1 MNSILDAPAVSI
13 DWSTIDIVLLD
24 MDGTL
29 LDLRF
34 DNYFWLEVIPQRYA
48 ERHHMS
54 VERAREV
61 LNPRF
66 VAKQGTLDWYC
77 IDFWTQDLS
86 LDVAGLKRELREQV
100 GFLPGAEQ
108 FLQALKARAMK
119 TALVTNAHHESLAV
133 KAKQT
138 DLTRYFDHVVSSHR
152 YGYPKENGSFWE
164 CLQRELNFD
173 PARALFV
180 DDSLAVL
187 RAARRH
193 GIGQIIAITH
203 PDTTQE
209 GRIVEEFPAVKAV
222 LDLLKGAS
230 AQESHKVRKE
240 DTEQKR

>member
-1 MNSILDAPAVSI
+1 MISSRDTPPVTI
-13 DWSTIDIVLLD
+13 DWSAIDIVLLD

-48 ERHHMS
+48 ERHGLS
-54 VERAREV
+54 IERAREV

-86 LDVAGLKRELREQV
+86 LDVAQLKREMRDQV
-100 GFLPGAEQ
+100 SFLPGAEQ
-108 FLQALKARAMK
+108 FLQVLKARAVR

-138 DLTRYFDHVVSSHR
+138 DLTRYFDHVISSHR

-164 CLQRELNFD
+164 RLRRELNFD

-187 RAARRH
+187 RAARRY
-193 GIGQIIAITH
+193 GIGQIVAITH

-209 GRIVEEFPAVKAV
+209 GRIVEEFPAVRAV
-222 LDLLKGAS
+222 AQLL
-230 AQESHKVRKE
+230 
-240 DTEQKR
+240 

>member
-1 MNSILDAPAVSI
+1 MISSRETPPVTI
-13 DWSTIDIVLLD
+13 DWSAIDIVLLD

-34 DNYFWLEVIPQRYA
+34 DNYFWLEVIPRRYA
-48 ERHHMS
+48 ERHGLS

-86 LDVAGLKRELREQV
+86 LDVAQLKRELRDQV
-100 GFLPGAEQ
+100 SFLPGAEQ
-108 FLQALKARAMK
+108 FLQVLRTRAAR

-138 DLTRYFDHVVSSHR
+138 DLTRYFDHVISSHR

-187 RAARRH
+187 RAARRY
-193 GIGQIIAITH
+193 GIGQVVAITH

-209 GRIVEEFPAVKAV
+209 GRIVDEFPAVRAV
-222 LDLLKGAS
+222 AQLL
-230 AQESHKVRKE
+230 
-240 DTEQKR
+240 

>member
-1 MNSILDAPAVSI
+1 MISSRETPPVTI
-13 DWSTIDIVLLD
+13 DWSAIDIVLLD

-34 DNYFWLEVIPQRYA
+34 DNYFWLEVIPRRYA
-48 ERHHMS
+48 ERHGLS

-86 LDVAGLKRELREQV
+86 LDVAQLKRELSDQV
-100 GFLPGAEQ
+100 SFLPGAEQ
-108 FLQALKARAMK
+108 FLQVLRTRAAR

-138 DLTRYFDHVVSSHR
+138 DLTRYFDHVISSHR

-187 RAARRH
+187 RAARRY
-193 GIGQIIAITH
+193 GIGQIVAITH
-203 PDTTQE
+203 PDSTQE
-209 GRIVEEFPAVKAV
+209 GRIVDEFPAVRAV
-222 LDLLKGAS
+222 AQLL
-230 AQESHKVRKE
+230 
-240 DTEQKR
+240 

>member
-1 MNSILDAPAVSI
+1 MISSRETPPVTI
-13 DWSTIDIVLLD
+13 DWSAIDIVLLD

-34 DNYFWLEVIPQRYA
+34 DNYFWLEVIPRRYA
-48 ERHHMS
+48 ERHGLS

-86 LDVAGLKRELREQV
+86 LDVAQLKRELSDQV
-100 GFLPGAEQ
+100 SFLPGAEQ
-108 FLQALKARAMK
+108 FLQVLRTRAAR

-138 DLTRYFDHVVSSHR
+138 DLTRYFDHVISSHR

-187 RAARRH
+187 RAARRY
-193 GIGQIIAITH
+193 GIAQIVAITH

-209 GRIVEEFPAVKAV
+209 GRIVDEFPAVRAV
-222 LDLLKGAS
+222 AQLL
-230 AQESHKVRKE
+230 
-240 DTEQKR
+240 